1 MVVSIGSMHSRNP
14 FYPWI
19 WDSKGKNWVRDG
31 DGVGEGEG
39 ERGTERERE
48 FPLILSIGYK
58 KLQQSQF
65 EFLFLS
71 ACTKQPDRAK
81 KRKKYKGKIET
92 LTEYGLLPFQQTLWY
107 RWTGDTGND
116 WVTWLIHPLLLWGQR
131 GNSNHYKDW
140 KMLNRSGIRNT
151 VNSKLK

>member
-1 MVVSIGSMHSRNP
+1 M
-14 FYPWI
+14 
-19 WDSKGKNWVRDG
+19 
-31 DGVGEGEG
+31 GEGEG

-81 KRKKYKGKIET
+81 KTKKYKGKIET
-92 LTEYGLLPFQQTLWY
+92 LTEYGLLPFQQTL
-107 RWTGDTGND
+107 
-116 WVTWLIHPLLLWGQR
+116 
-131 GNSNHYKDW
+131 
-140 KMLNRSGIRNT
+140 
-151 VNSKLK
+151 